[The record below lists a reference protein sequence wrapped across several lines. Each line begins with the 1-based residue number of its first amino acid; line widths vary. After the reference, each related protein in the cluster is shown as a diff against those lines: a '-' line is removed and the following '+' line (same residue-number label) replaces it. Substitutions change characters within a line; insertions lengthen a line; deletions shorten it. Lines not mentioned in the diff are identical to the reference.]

1 MEILMKPKILA
12 TSAIAV
18 VMLAAG
24 TLTVAAEKGPS
35 GKPPMDMQGMD
46 GMKMDGGMME
56 MMSACSR
63 MMQGGSTG
71 HVPAQLPPGNE
82 KLQLQMHA
90 EMLQKLGEIEAKYA
104 AQIKDDKK

>member
-1 MEILMKPKILA
+1 MKPKILA

-18 VMLAAG
+18 VMLAAA

-35 GKPPMDMQGMD
+35 GKPPKGMQGMD

-63 MMQGGSTG
+63 MMQSKLTE

-82 KLQLQMHA
+82 HL
-90 EMLQKLGEIEAKYA
+90 
-104 AQIKDDKK
+104 

>member
-1 MEILMKPKILA
+1 
-12 TSAIAV
+12 
-18 VMLAAG
+18 MLAAG

-63 MMQGGSTG
+63 MMQGGSTA

-104 AQIKDDKK
+104 AQIQDDKK

>member
-1 MEILMKPKILA
+1 MNAKPLAILA
-12 TSAIAV
+12 FAIV
-18 VMLAAG
+18 SLFAG
-24 TLTVAAEKGPS
+24 SWSFAAEKGPS
-35 GKPPMDMQGMD
+35 SKSPMGTQGMD

-71 HVPAQLPPGNE
+71 HALAQLPPGNE
-82 KLQLQMHA
+82 KLQVQMHA

-104 AQIKDDKK
+104 AQIKDDKE

>member
-35 GKPPMDMQGMD
+35 DKPPMGMQGTD

-56 MMSACSR
+56 MMSACGR
-63 MMQGGSTG
+63 MMQGESTG
-71 HVPAQLPPGNE
+71 HARAQLPP
-82 KLQLQMHA
+82 
-90 EMLQKLGEIEAKYA
+90 EMKSFSCRFMPRS
-104 AQIKDDKK
+104 IKHVARA